1 LRSKFVFLVI
11 TIALFLASCS
21 TKDDKEKRSSPNV
34 VFIVVDDLRPQ
45 LNCYG
50 SAEIKSPFI
59 DQLSANTNMYLNAVA
74 NAPVCG
80 ASRASFLTGLRPS
93 NNRFKSYDSRID
105 QDAPNVPTIGAWF
118 KRNGYYTISNGKT
131 THEKLDAPESWSEPA
146 WKAEED
152 WRDYQTIANKLIA
165 KDNNGIAKSHE
176 IGDSLLDTYADIK
189 LITKSIAD
197 LKRMQNENQPFF
209 IAVGIQKPHL
219 PFNAPKKYWN
229 MYLEKEILLA
239 DNRCQPKNSPKISMH
254 NYGELRKYIDI
265 PSNKNTALADSI
277 QRKLKHGYFSCVSYI
292 DNEIGRLISA
302 LKKMSLY
309 KNTVIVL
316 VGDHGWQLGEH
327 NLWAKHCNYQTSL
340 KVPLLIK
347 AANQKQQQ
355 KVNAVVELIDLY
367 PTLCE
372 LCGISKPKHLQGK
385 SLVNLRTK
393 NSNSTAFSKYK
404 KGTTITTNA
413 YSYTKWI
420 AKKSKQQLGH
430 MLYDLKNDPNENLSL
445 INDSSYKETI
455 NYYSKKLDSIQNL

>member
-1 LRSKFVFLVI
+1 
-11 TIALFLASCS
+11 
-21 TKDDKEKRSSPNV
+21 
-34 VFIVVDDLRPQ
+34 
-45 LNCYG
+45 
-50 SAEIKSPFI
+50 
-59 DQLSANTNMYLNAVA
+59 
-74 NAPVCG
+74 
-80 ASRASFLTGLRPS
+80 
-93 NNRFKSYDSRID
+93 
-105 QDAPNVPTIGAWF
+105 
-118 KRNGYYTISNGKT
+118 
-131 THEKLDAPESWSEPA
+131 
-146 WKAEED
+146 
-152 WRDYQTIANKLIA
+152 
-165 KDNNGIAKSHE
+165 
-176 IGDSLLDTYADIK
+176 
-189 LITKSIAD
+189 
-197 LKRMQNENQPFF
+197 MQNENQPFF

-219 PFNAPKKYWN
+219 PFNAPKKYWD

-239 DNRCQPKNSPKISMH
+239 DNRYQPKNSPKISMH

-309 KNTVIVL
+309 ENTVIVL

-420 AKKSKQQLGH
+420 AKKSEQQLGH

-455 NYYSKKLDSIQNL
+455 NYFSNKLDSIQNL